1 MLSVTF
7 YLTDALID
15 FFTTLSVT
23 FYLTNALIDC
33 FYNVKCHLL
42 LKFVNV
48 LNEEVPMLIL
58 RMS

>member
-1 MLSVTF
+1 M
-7 YLTDALID
+7 
-15 FFTTLSVT
+15 LSVT